1 MVEAEEG
8 KRERARGLR
17 LCGTARPGLLVT
29 RHRAEFRSS
38 SPFPLLIRVPFQGL
52 GEIDI
57 LNLGVTYYLPV
68 M

>member
-1 MVEAEEG
+1 MP
-8 KRERARGLR
+8 
-17 LCGTARPGLLVT
+17 RPGLLVT